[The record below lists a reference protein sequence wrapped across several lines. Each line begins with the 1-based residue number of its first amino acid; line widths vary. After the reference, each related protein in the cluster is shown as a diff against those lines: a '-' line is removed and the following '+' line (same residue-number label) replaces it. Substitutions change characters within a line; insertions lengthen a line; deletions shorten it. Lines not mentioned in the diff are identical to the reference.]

1 MTTTP
6 LQRLNEFTQRTGSRA
21 SFGVPTD
28 LSQRHTPQWSTD
40 LTVHVAHR
48 EPGTRKVILEPDTV
62 WRATGRARTK
72 KEAKQAA
79 ASVLLEMHADD
90 VLRRSAPHHDAR
102 PTKPYV
108 ATVRALPW
116 RQGGHKL
123 YVGAQHADRLAT
135 MGSASGVV
143 AVDTEG
149 FVDRY
154 HTWHDDG
161 RVRKPGRW
169 PAVRWFQACDDTAI
183 VIVPFVL
190 CETAIT
196 AFLRRTDITTVF
208 CDYASDACA
217 LPTVAAPV
225 ADVQVEFLRV
235 YNGDYPAERAVS
247 LERMVERL
255 DNGHT
260 QRVVSECDDAFY
272 DGFATD
278 DVEAL
283 SQKHI
288 EYMAADAL
296 ATYLVFVRLV
306 GEAVRGR
313 TATPATAPA
322 SI

>member
-1 MTTTP
+1 MATTP

-21 SFGVPTD
+21 VFGAPMD
-28 LSQRHTPQWSTD
+28 LLNRCHAPLWSMD

-48 EPGTRKVILEPDTV
+48 ERGTRKVMLEPDTV
-62 WRATGRARTK
+62 WRATGRAQTK

-79 ASVLLEMHADD
+79 ATALLEAHADD

-108 ATVRALPW
+108 TTVRALPW
-116 RQGGHKL
+116 RQERHKL

-169 PAVRWFQACDDTAI
+169 PAVRWFQACDDKAI

-208 CDYASDACA
+208 CDYDSDARA
-217 LPTVAAPV
+217 LPAVASPV
-225 ADVQVEFLRV
+225 ADVQAEFLRV
-235 YNGDYPAERAVS
+235 YKGDYPADEPVS

-260 QRVVSECDDAFY
+260 HRLVQECEEDKSFY

-278 DVEAL
+278 DAEAL

-288 EYMAADAL
+288 EYMAADPL

-306 GEAVRGR
+306 GERLGSM
-313 TATPATAPA
+313 TATSMP
-322 SI
+322 

>member
-21 SFGVPTD
+21 VFGAPMD
-28 LSQRHTPQWSTD
+28 LLNRSHAPLWSMD

-48 EPGTRKVILEPDTV
+48 EQGTRTVMFEPDTV
-62 WRATGRARTK
+62 WRVTGRARTK

-79 ASVLLEMHADD
+79 ASALFEMHAGD

-108 ATVRALPW
+108 TTVRALPW
-116 RQGGHKL
+116 RQGGHRL

-135 MGSASGVV
+135 MGSTSGVV

-149 FVDRY
+149 VVDRY

-161 RVRKPGRW
+161 RLRKPGRW
-169 PAVRWFQACDDTAI
+169 PAVRWFQACDDKAI
-183 VIVPFVL
+183 VIVPFVS
-190 CETAIT
+190 CETTIT

-217 LPTVAAPV
+217 LPAVAAPV

-235 YNGDYPAERAVS
+235 YNGDYPADEPVS

-260 QRVVSECDDAFY
+260 QRVVQECEEDNAFY

-278 DVEAL
+278 DVKAL
-283 SQKHI
+283 SPKHI
-288 EYMAADAL
+288 EYMAADPL

-306 GEAVRGR
+306 GEGLGST
-313 TATPATAPA
+313 TAT
-322 SI
+322 SIP